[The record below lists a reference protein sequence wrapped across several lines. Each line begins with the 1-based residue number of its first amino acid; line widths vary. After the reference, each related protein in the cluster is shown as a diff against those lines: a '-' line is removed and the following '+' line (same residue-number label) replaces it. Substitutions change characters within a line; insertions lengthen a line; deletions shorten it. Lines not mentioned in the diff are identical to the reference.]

1 MTAFAK
7 SPIFKKIMIE
17 VEGLNKQYGSRWAV
31 KDISFTV
38 RKGEVVGFLGP
49 NGAGKTTTMKMIAGA
64 LLPSS
69 GEVRVDGI
77 SLSENPQEAKAH
89 IGYLPEIPPVYGDMS
104 VKSYLSYVA
113 FMKKH
118 PRSTLRTHLT
128 EVMRQTGLQAVGH
141 RWIQNLSKGYR
152 QRVGLAQALLTRPA
166 VLILDEPTV
175 GLDPGQVIEMRT
187 LISRLKGRHTII
199 LSSHILSE
207 VQVSCDRVIIIQKGR
222 IVTQESLSTLR
233 TKHIEE
239 GKRKLVVRVKKPSK
253 TFKPHLLKHI
263 KNLDNIQEDQ
273 PGVYTLSSAARTGP
287 DFNEEVAKT
296 IIQGG
301 FGLME
306 LGESFRLEDVFL
318 RLTESKKSSA
328 PKDQKPP
335 NHKGLK
341 KGTVK

>member
-1 MTAFAK
+1 MTVFEK

-17 VEGLNKQYGSRWAV
+17 VKGLNKKYGSRWAV
-31 KDISFTV
+31 KDMSFTV

-49 NGAGKTTTMKMIAGA
+49 NGAGKTTTMKIIAGA

-77 SLSENPQEAKAH
+77 RLSENPLEARSH

-104 VKSYLSYVA
+104 VKSYLNYVA
-113 FMKKH
+113 HLKKH
-118 PRSTLRTHLT
+118 PRPTLSEKLQ
-128 EVMRQTGLQAVGH
+128 EVMSQTGLQTVKD

-152 QRVGLAQALLTRPA
+152 QRVGLAQALVARPP

-187 LISRLKGRHTII
+187 LISKLKGRHTII
-199 LSSHILSE
+199 LSTHILSE
-207 VQVSCDRVIIIQKGR
+207 VQVSCDRVIIIQKGQ

-239 GKRKLVVRVKKPSK
+239 SKRKLMIRVKNPSK
-253 TFKPHLLKHI
+253 TLQAHLRQHI
-263 KNLDNIQEDQ
+263 KNLEDIQEDQ
-273 PGVYTLSSAARTGP
+273 HGVYTLSSAAHSGS
-287 DFNEEVAKT
+287 DFNEEVARA

-306 LGESFRLEDVFL
+306 LRESFHLEDVFL
-318 RLTESKKSSA
+318 RLTGQKGSSA
-328 PKDQKPP
+328 PKDQNPQ
-335 NHKGLK
+335 K
-341 KGTVK
+341 KIN